1 MCGSL
6 IIRNDL
12 NLQKCST
19 CDFIAVSRISVFG
32 GEEEVDKDL
41 MEMSLLCSELDI
53 EDVAGAK
60 KIMRSAYV
68 QIQRG
73 NYTNDEL
80 AVVSLYIHQR
90 MNNRVVNLA
99 NLCEISGVKLR
110 RAKTV
115 LGRTEQFFNVNLTY
129 NLDEAREFCEFN
141 DYDVMEIVERVSEH
155 IQITRYILAA
165 CVYMGTELSY
175 YQVAKRF
182 HMSKKS
188 VINYNKKL
196 EELI

>member
-1 MCGSL
+1 LNCLKCGA
-6 IIRNDL
+6 
-12 NLQKCST
+12 
-19 CDFIAVSRISVFG
+19 CDFISVSRISVFG
-32 GEEEVDKDL
+32 ENENVSKDL
-41 MEMSLLCSELDI
+41 MEMSLLCSELGI
-53 EDVAGAK
+53 EDVDEAK

-99 NLCEISGVKLR
+99 TLCEIAGVKIK

-115 LGRTEQFFNVNLTY
+115 LGRTEPFFHINLTY
-129 NLDEAREFCEFN
+129 DLEEARGFCNFN
-141 DYDVMEIVERVSEH
+141 GYDVMDIVERVSEH
-155 IQITRYILAA
+155 MQITRYILAA
-165 CVYMGTELSY
+165 CVYIGTELSY

-188 VINYNKKL
+188 VINYTKKL